1 MGPAERAL
9 LRAEGA
15 LRAAV
20 AEGGGGGGG
29 GEKSRSREA
38 NAAAPSPPS
47 NPFALLRDSH
57 PRAAERAGAS
67 SIVTAQVADFL
78 KLDPLEERF
87 NSVRA
92 VLLDPS
98 CSGSGTASADVDAS
112 LAAAAAAA
120 AGDESDGQGKRGKRE
135 KAEEEQEK
143 KRQRI
148 ERLASFQL
156 AALKHALSFP
166 KAERVAYST
175 CSVHFEET
183 ERVVAAALAWLRGG
197 GGGGGEGEGEGEG
210 APSSS
215 SGAASPLAPLPAPP
229 PRGWRLARALPA
241 WPTRGI
247 VIPEGAEEDAHPLSL
262 SAEDAAKVVRAD
274 PATDGT
280 DGFFVAVFER

>member
-1 MGPAERAL
+1 M
-9 LRAEGA
+9 
-15 LRAAV
+15 
-20 AEGGGGGGG
+20 
-29 GEKSRSREA
+29 
-38 NAAAPSPPS
+38 
-47 NPFALLRDSH
+47 
-57 PRAAERAGAS
+57 
-67 SIVTAQVADFL
+67 
-78 KLDPLEERF
+78 
-87 NSVRA
+87 RA

-175 CSVHFEET
+175 CSVHFEEN

-210 APSSS
+210 EEKKKKKKKRPSSS

-229 PRGWRLARALPA
+229 PRGWRLARALLA

-247 VIPEGAEEDAHPLSL
+247 VIPEGAEEEAHPLSL